1 MAETPETPNE
11 VAALETLTGG
21 RTELPLDATE
31 ADRNAQLLIDCI
43 KAAVAIDPA
52 LFFEGEINV
61 NWADPKT
68 GLTLLHLAAGY
79 ADRELFR
86 LLLANADT
94 DYTVQDGRGRFAS
107 TMAYVHGRDVAMGRL
122 LVKKQGDQAREAGLI
137 LYGPG
142 AGHIRLD
149 DDGGGA

>member
-1 MAETPETPNE
+1 MAETPETPIE

-107 TMAYVHGRDVAMGRL
+107 TMAFVHGGDAAMARL
-122 LVKKQGDQAREAGLI
+122 LVKKQGDQARAQSLVI
-137 LYGPG
+137 YGPQ
-142 AGHIRLD
+142 AGHIRIED
-149 DDGGGA
+149 E